1 MDTVIQGAIDMM
13 TNSGV
18 FHRKEL
24 ATVSIRIHVMCI
36 EKCLITLADQQAAI
50 NDLNG

>member
-18 FHRKEL
+18 FHRKEMT
-24 ATVSIRIHVMCI
+24 TVGMRIV
-36 EKCLITLADQQAAI
+36 KNVKRKGFLLVDQQTKI
-50 NDLNG
+50 TNLHG